1 MYSVR
6 TGSQFENAAK
16 TIAVF
21 SSKAIGG
28 VKSGMKKDGS
38 GKSESKR

>member
-6 TGSQFENAAK
+6 TGSQFDKAAIMSPVLSLK
-16 TIAVF
+16 G
-21 SSKAIGG
+21 IGG
-28 VKSGMKKDGS
+28 VKLGSKTEGS